1 MGRPTFAKVGDEA
14 LRVSI
19 VEGRT
24 MFKKLKGLQ
33 NVVKGGISA
42 VVETSNDLG
51 EKAFNDPTTSTTSIK
66 ENIKKKYA
74 DVVSTG
80 EHIAEQPEAKE
91 RVDDVTKVV
100 HKVKHYGGFTEDF
113 LGYEDPNKD
122 LRKAVKAKE
131 KAAKKA
137 RKAKKKKTGKK
148 EDLFDPE
155 NLAKFKLEL
164 DERKKREAEFKES
177 QVEADDLAIVAD
189 FKDSDEEPHPGQ
201 EPEPD
206 FKFTLE
212 LESKKSSANQSV
224 AHTPC
229 LQSPLAPIKAHD
241 TDDWKLFQSL
251 TAGADALIKK
261 KTEDLDD
268 IKQDSYFQRKPDPVT
283 LEASETT
290 AESRAA

>member
-1 MGRPTFAKVGDEA
+1 
-14 LRVSI
+14 
-19 VEGRT
+19 
-24 MFKKLKGLQ
+24 MFKGLAGLKK
-33 NVVKGGISA
+33 VVKGGISA
-42 VVETSNDLG
+42 VAETSSDLA
-51 EKAFNDPTTSTTSIK
+51 EKVYADPTTSQGHLK
-66 ENIKKKYA
+66 ENLKKKVQG
-74 DVVSTG
+74 VVEGS
-80 EHIAEQPEAKE
+80 EHIASEAHAKE
-91 RVDDVTKVV
+91 GAAEVAKAF
-100 HKVKHYGGFTEDF
+100 KQVKHYGGFTEDF

-189 FKDSDEEPHPGQ
+189 LKDSDEEPRSGQ

-212 LESKKSSANQSV
+212 LDSKKSSANQSV

-283 LEASETT
+283 L
-290 AESRAA
+290 

>member
-1 MGRPTFAKVGDEA
+1 MGTKVGDI
-14 LRVSI
+14 VSA
-19 VEGRT
+19 GQD
-24 MFKKLKGLQ
+24 F
-33 NVVKGGISA
+33 
-42 VVETSNDLG
+42 
-51 EKAFNDPTTSTTSIK
+51 
-66 ENIKKKYA
+66 
-74 DVVSTG
+74 
-80 EHIAEQPEAKE
+80 AEESQAKE

-100 HKVKHYGGFTEDF
+100 NKVRHYGALGEDF

-189 FKDSDEEPHPGQ
+189 LKDSDEEPHPGQ
-201 EPEPD
+201 EPD

-290 AESRAA
+290 AESRAADRK

>member
-1 MGRPTFAKVGDEA
+1 M
-14 LRVSI
+14 
-19 VEGRT
+19 VEG
-24 MFKKLKGLQ
+24 
-33 NVVKGGISA
+33 S
-42 VVETSNDLG
+42 
-51 EKAFNDPTTSTTSIK
+51 
-66 ENIKKKYA
+66 
-74 DVVSTG
+74 
-80 EHIAEQPEAKE
+80 EHIASEAHAKE
-91 RVDDVTKVV
+91 GAAEVAKAF
-100 HKVKHYGGFTEDF
+100 KQVKHYGGLTEDF

-189 FKDSDEEPHPGQ
+189 LKDSDEEPRPGQ

-212 LESKKSSANQSV
+212 LESNKSSANQSV

-251 TAGADALIKK
+251 TAGADALVKK

-283 LEASETT
+283 LESSETT
-290 AESRAA
+290 AESRAADRKKKKGKSKLAVPGGPSSPTTSDTGMSASQSMPLMATATSPESPSKIDLVTDDFR